1 MTKTRV
7 DDRVLGSLSCID
19 GRGALRIEDRV
30 AADIDDVWA
39 ALTEPRR
46 LARWYGEV
54 EGDLRPGG
62 TFSARVHASGWEG
75 TGRVEACEPSRRLV
89 VVSRD
94 PDEPYENSTDVSLTV
109 EGAETVVVVEQRGL
123 PLELLWAYAAGM
135 QIHVE
140 DLGDHLA
147 GRERRDAAP
156 RFDQLGPAYKALD
169 TSTE

>member
-1 MTKTRV
+1 MTNTGSGLG
-7 DDRVLGSLSCID
+7 VLGSLRCVD
-19 GRGALRIEDRV
+19 GMGALRIEDRFR
-30 AADIDDVWA
+30 ADIDDAWS

-46 LARWYGEV
+46 LAHWYGEV
-54 EGDLRPGG
+54 EGDLEQGG
-62 TFSARVHASGWEG
+62 TYSARLFASGWEG
-75 TGRVEACEPSRRLV
+75 TGRVEACEPPGRLV

-94 PDEPYENSTDVSLTV
+94 PDEPHENVTEVTLTV
-109 EGAETVVVVEQRGL
+109 QGAETVVVVDQRGL

-156 RFDQLGPAYKALD
+156 RFDQLGPAYRALA
-169 TSTE
+169 TNIG